1 MSAASL
7 AARLDAL
14 PFSRWHR
21 AMFVVASLGVLFD
34 AADFAMFGIAL
45 PLIAREFH
53 FGPQQSGLLASA
65 GLVGAFV
72 GALAWGTISDRIGR
86 RSAFQ
91 ASIAL
96 FAVFTG
102 LMAVSWSIASL
113 LVFRVLANIGL
124 GGTVPVAVTIVAE
137 FAPPAVR
144 GRATAGAGVGFPVGI
159 VLAAVLALTTLPTL
173 GWRGFFALGVSPILL
188 VFAARRYMP
197 ESVRWLA
204 ARGRFAEA
212 EVTVARIETEAGR
225 IPAATGPTIAER
237 PIRADLGANVRALVA
252 PGRARMTTL
261 LWVMSF
267 CFFWANNGLLFMLPT
282 ILTQRGH
289 TLSEA
294 IGFTLV
300 LAIFASF
307 GYAFCAWAVDRWG
320 RRPVLFCYFFVG
332 ALFQMAFALS
342 TGAWMYATI
351 AMVGFVNPGVFGG
364 AGLYAGELYPT
375 SLRAT
380 GVGWF
385 FGIGRIG
392 SFLAPAAIGAM
403 LGGPLAP
410 WTLWTF
416 ALAFLIAAIA
426 TLAIGIETRGRPL
439 DAIVTAAA

>member
-1 MSAASL
+1 MRLATEAGL

-21 AMFVVASLGVLFD
+21 ALFIVASLGILFD

-65 GLVGAFV
+65 GLAGAFL
-72 GALAWGTISDRIGR
+72 GALGWGTLSDRIGR
-86 RSAFQ
+86 RAAFQ
-91 ASIAL
+91 ATIAM

-102 LMAVSWSIASL
+102 LMAVSWSLVSL
-113 LVFRVLANIGL
+113 LVFRVIANLGL

-137 FAPPAVR
+137 FSPPKVR
-144 GRATAGAGVGFPVGI
+144 GRATAGAGVGFPLGI
-159 VLAAVLALTTLPTL
+159 VMAALLALTTLPYL
-173 GWRGFFALGVSPILL
+173 GWRGFFAIGMLPALL
-188 VFAARRYMP
+188 VLAARRHMP
-197 ESVRWLA
+197 ESVRFLA
-204 ARGRFAEA
+204 SRGRLAEA
-212 EVTVARIETEAGR
+212 EATVARIEVAAGR
-225 IPAATGPTIAER
+225 TPATAGPVVAETHG
-237 PIRADLGANVRALVA
+237 RADLGANVAALLA
-252 PGRARMTTL
+252 PGRRRVTTL

-267 CFFWANNGLLFMLPT
+267 CFLWANNGLLFMLPT

-289 TLSEA
+289 SLSEA

-300 LAIFASF
+300 LASFASV

-320 RRPVLFCYFFVG
+320 RRPVLFLYFFVG
-332 ALFQMAFALS
+332 ALFHLAFALS

-351 AMVGFVNPGVFGG
+351 ALVGFVNPGVYGG
-364 AGLYAGELYPT
+364 ASLYAGELYPT
-375 SLRAT
+375 HLRAS

-392 SFLAPAAIGAM
+392 SFLAPAVIGAM
-403 LGGPLAP
+403 LAGSLAP

-416 ALAFLIAAIA
+416 ALAYLIAAFA
-426 TLAIGIETRGRPL
+426 TLAIGVETRGRSI
-439 DAIVTAAA
+439 DATAI